1 MKIRVHPWLK
11 TDFFNTLQT
20 MYHKILVALDTT
32 PSDQEL
38 IPHIAALA
46 ATMKSE
52 LLLVHISD
60 GWVARNFDQLNLAE
74 SEEMRDD
81 WKYLED
87 IAARLRTDTG
97 LEVATRLGLGS
108 PPTKILEVADTE
120 HVDLIA
126 MASHGHRLVG
136 DIIHGS
142 TIEAVRHRA
151 KVPMVIVPA
160 KK

>member
-1 MKIRVHPWLK
+1 
-11 TDFFNTLQT
+11 
-20 MYHKILVALDTT
+20 MYRKILVALDTT
-32 PSDQEL
+32 PSDQAL
-38 IPHIAALA
+38 LPHIAALA
-46 ATMKSE
+46 TTMKSE

-81 WKYLED
+81 WKYIED
-87 IAARLRTDTG
+87 IAARLRTETG
-97 LEVATRLGLGS
+97 LVVTTRLGLGS

-120 HVDLIA
+120 QVDLIA

-151 KVPMVIVPA
+151 KVPIVVVPA